1 MKVLRGFWKPATVTL
16 ALAVLVIVAAPA
28 LAACGGK
35 SSTAESSSWAGQG
48 GIPPPTPTVAGTIAF
63 ERVVTPLIGGNGD
76 IYVVNTDGTG
86 LKQLTDDPAWEE
98 SPSWSPDG
106 STIAWVVGEG
116 IDPDIAP
123 AFDYQP
129 TPAVWV
135 MNADGSG
142 KVQLTTDRVH
152 GDHPTWSPDGTQ
164 IAFLGYWPKKEAIC
178 VINADGSGLRQ
189 VTPATT
195 TVLTGYGYEVI
206 DFYVSPTWGSD
217 GKIYYLQAG
226 HLFSVNP
233 DGSGRARL
241 TGYRTIGVPG
251 QKFALSP
258 DGQRLAV
265 YVFTSD
271 KHLRVVV
278 IPTHGAGKKMTL
290 LDDVSRF
297 NAGDDFASSWAP
309 DGQALALAATGHSG
323 RGSQLLIVNADAVG
337 ALGGSGHRRRRGPR
351 LAAGVERDAR
361 V

>member
-1 MKVLRGFWKPATVTL
+1 MKAPGRQVSHTWAALVLFVV
-16 ALAVLVIVAAPA
+16 LAVLAPS
-28 LAACGGK
+28 ACGGR
-35 SSTAESSSWAGQG
+35 SSTTASSPSAGQG
-48 GIPPPTPTVAGTIAF
+48 GIPLPTPTVAGTIAF
-63 ERVVTPLIGGNGD
+63 ERVVTPGIEGNGD
-76 IYVVNTDGTG
+76 IYVVNTDGTD

-106 STIAWVVGEG
+106 SKIAWVVGEG

-123 AFDYQP
+123 SFDYQP

-142 KVQLTTDRVH
+142 KMQLTRGPVH
-152 GDHPTWSPDGTQ
+152 GDHPTWSPDGTR

-195 TVLTGYGYEVI
+195 TVLTGYGYELM

-217 GKIYYLQAG
+217 GKIYYAQAD
-226 HLFSVNP
+226 HLFAVNS
-233 DGSGRARL
+233 DGTSRARL
-241 TGYRTIGVPG
+241 AGYRSTASLGHDFG
-251 QKFALSP
+251 LSP

-271 KHLRVVV
+271 KHFRVVV

-297 NAGDDFASSWAP
+297 NVGDDFASSWAP
-309 DGQALALAATGHSG
+309 DGQALALATSG
-323 RGSQLLIVNADAVG
+323 SSDSGSRLYIINAD
-337 ALGGSGHRRRRGPR
+337 GSGLSAVPGIVRANAPAWRP
-351 LAAGVERDAR
+351 E
-361 V
+361 

>member
-1 MKVLRGFWKPATVTL
+1 MKGRGGSWKPAAR
-16 ALAVLVIVAAPA
+16 ALATLVAAAALA
-28 LAACGGK
+28 LAACSGK
-35 SSTAESSSWAGQG
+35 SG
-48 GIPPPTPTVAGTIAF
+48 TPTSSPTSRQSATPLPAPTVTGTIAF

-106 STIAWVVGEG
+106 SKIAWVVGEG

-164 IAFLGYWPKKEAIC
+164 IAFLGYWPEKEAIC

-195 TVLTGYGYEVI
+195 TVLTGYGHELI

-217 GKIYYLQAG
+217 GKIYYVQAV

-233 DGSGRARL
+233 DGRRSPSPTPPPARSGTTRAR
-241 TGYRTIGVPG
+241 YR
-251 QKFALSP
+251 
-258 DGQRLAV
+258 
-265 YVFTSD
+265 
-271 KHLRVVV
+271 
-278 IPTHGAGKKMTL
+278 PTM
-290 LDDVSRF
+290 SR
-297 NAGDDFASSWAP
+297 SSRRPA
-309 DGQALALAATGHSG
+309 
-323 RGSQLLIVNADAVG
+323 RG
-337 ALGGSGHRRRRGPR
+337 
-351 LAAGVERDAR
+351 
-361 V
+361 